1 MSHGEIER
9 TDGGAAGEGAAA
21 GRSTRP
27 PRRFLE
33 GILVFLACGLLFF
46 SYGGQFCVVG
56 LLVLAAGGWIAAAL
70 GRRSRGSLPRRLA
83 PLIALLVLTAALIGA
98 GYYST
103 TPRMLFRRHVTSP
116 IPPSVR
122 VLASGHSG
130 GLDPCAAV
138 RFTASPEDMNAILR
152 GRPYR
157 VVPLEEFPRIPL
169 LRPKGPWDPQSFVSP
184 TLYKWGAAPSP
195 EVFLLVNQDRT
206 EAYFAFLTF

>member
-1 MSHGEIER
+1 MSHDETEC
-9 TDGGAAGEGAAA
+9 TDGSAAGEGAAA

-46 SYGGQFCVVG
+46 SYGGQFCVIG
-56 LLVLAAGGWIAAAL
+56 LLVLAVGGWIAARL
-70 GRRSRGSLPRRLA
+70 GRRIRGSVLRRLA
-83 PLIALLVLTAALIGA
+83 PLIALLVLTAALVGV

-103 TPRMLFRRHVTSP
+103 TPRMLFRRYVASP

-122 VLASGHSG
+122 VLASGYFG
-130 GLDPCAAV
+130 GIDPCAAV

-152 GRPYR
+152 GRPYK
-157 VVPLEEFPRIPL
+157 VVPLRDFPSIPP

-184 TLYKWGAAPSP
+184 TLYSWGEAPSP
-195 EVFLLVNQDRT
+195 VAFMLVNQDRT